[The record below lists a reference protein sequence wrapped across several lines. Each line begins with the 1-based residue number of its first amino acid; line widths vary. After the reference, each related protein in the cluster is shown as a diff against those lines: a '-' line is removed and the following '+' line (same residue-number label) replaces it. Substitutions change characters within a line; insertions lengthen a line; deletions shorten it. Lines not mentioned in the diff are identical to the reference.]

1 MRDAILASSV
11 VATFAI
17 LSYSVKEY
25 FRVKKE
31 VMLIKAL
38 TEFLKRGSLILK
50 KQRQVQW
57 YSLAAILRWLV
68 VTQENKILPQ

>member
-17 LSYSVKEY
+17 LSYSMKEY
-25 FRVKKE
+25 FRVKRE

-38 TEFLKRGSLILK
+38 TEFLKQSAICMKGLDVIMGKSITK
-50 KQRQVQW
+50 K
-57 YSLAAILRWLV
+57 
-68 VTQENKILPQ
+68 